1 MKTILIVEDEPVNV
15 LIFSKIVT
23 KHGGM
28 AVKHSEDV
36 EEIIA
41 LAQSGQA
48 DLILMDISLRNSH
61 YRGKPVNGIEIT
73 RTIKANPETAK
84 LPVILVTANGG
95 KSDREFFLEQS
106 GADDYIPKPIT
117 DHKAFITQIRAMLPP
132 D

>member
-1 MKTILIVEDEPVNV
+1 MTTVLIVEDEPVNV

-36 EEIIA
+36 EEVIA

-48 DLILMDISLRNSH
+48 DLILMDISLRNSQ
-61 YRGKPVNGIEIT
+61 YGGKPVNGIEIT
-73 RTIKANPETAK
+73 RILKANPETAK

-95 KSDREFFLEQS
+95 RSDREFFLEQS
-106 GADDYIPKPIT
+106 GADGYIPKPIT
-117 DHKAFITQIRAMLPP
+117 DHKAFIAQIRAMLPP